1 MASFECIHVY
11 SHFTFWKVEIWN
23 LRFQRT
29 TTIHDG
35 RLSIKPV
42 QKAQEREKEV
52 FSHARR
58 KDQTS
63 ALATQSRGWRKI
75 KDWLLHSMLKR
86 LGLAAA
92 LVLCLQ
98 ARLIIFRH
106 PLGIVGLAI
115 GIPRPPVSCLH
126 SPSSYL
132 VCICNLPGSTL
143 REPHFASSKKA
154 ASAKSL
160 ALFLSKNGN
169 FYWEL
174 DSLLLVTIR
183 GSVF

>member
-1 MASFECIHVY
+1 MVYTKACAKSASIDIR
-11 SHFTFWKVEIWN
+11 K
-23 LRFQRT
+23 
-29 TTIHDG
+29 
-35 RLSIKPV
+35 
-42 QKAQEREKEV
+42 REKEV

-58 KDQTS
+58 KDQRR

-160 ALFLSKNGN
+160 ALFLSKIGN

-174 DSLLLVTIR
+174 DSLLLGTIR
-183 GSVF
+183 GSVFSTNVMRNYAEKLLHALKMFFER